1 MLEGMGRHRTC
12 ETSVAVTV
20 RVAAHGEKTG
30 SATAA
35 AYHQP
40 GQASYRRVVLALFA
54 AGVATFAALYSTQPL
69 LGVLAQQFAIPVSR
83 AAWSVSAATVLLGI
97 GMVMAGPLS
106 NRYGRVR
113 MINASLVV
121 TAALG
126 AACALAPSWPAL
138 LVLRAGQGLALA
150 GVPAVAMVYLREEV
164 HLSVHPRTTGL
175 YIGGT
180 AIGGMTG
187 RLLAGGVADLAG
199 WRWALAA
206 IAVLGGLCAI
216 AVIKWLPASRHHDP
230 LERQR
235 SGRAATGASTTT
247 LPAWRLSARATAR
260 VLRDSLLRRLYVV
273 AFVAMGAFV
282 AIYNVLGLRLT
293 SLPFHLSVFQASLVF
308 AVYPLGSA
316 ASAFAGRLA
325 EKAGRPIVI
334 LAGSLFAVAGVA
346 VTLGSAL
353 PMVVAGV
360 AMITVG
366 FFATH
371 GVASGWAAAVG
382 QRRHHAVSE
391 ASACY
396 LLAYYIGSSVFG
408 VAGTALWASGRWPAV
423 AVMAAILLLIP
434 AALAVRLSAAD
445 HS

>member
-1 MLEGMGRHRTC
+1 
-12 ETSVAVTV
+12 
-20 RVAAHGEKTG
+20 
-30 SATAA
+30 
-35 AYHQP
+35 
-40 GQASYRRVVLALFA
+40 VL
-54 AGVATFAALYSTQPL
+54 
-69 LGVLAQQFAIPVSR
+69 
-83 AAWSVSAATVLLGI
+83 
-97 GMVMAGPLS
+97 
-106 NRYGRVR
+106 
-113 MINASLVV
+113 
-121 TAALG
+121 
-126 AACALAPSWPAL
+126 C
-138 LVLRAGQGLALA
+138 
-150 GVPAVAMVYLREEV
+150 
-164 HLSVHPRTTGL
+164 
-175 YIGGT
+175 
-180 AIGGMTG
+180 
-187 RLLAGGVADLAG
+187 
-199 WRWALAA
+199 
-206 IAVLGGLCAI
+206 
-216 AVIKWLPASRHHDP
+216 
-230 LERQR
+230 
-235 SGRAATGASTTT
+235 
-247 LPAWRLSARATAR
+247 
-260 VLRDSLLRRLYVV
+260 DSLLRRLYVV

-353 PMVVAGV
+353 SMVVAGV

-382 QRRHHAVSE
+382 QRRHHAASE

>member
-1 MLEGMGRHRTC
+1 M
-12 ETSVAVTV
+12 TV
-20 RVAAHGEKTG
+20 CVAAHGEKTG

-40 GQASYRRVVLALFA
+40 GQASYRRLVVALFA

-69 LGVLAQQFAIPVSR
+69 LGVLAQRFAIPVSR

-97 GMVMAGPLS
+97 GTVMAGPLS
-106 NRYGRVR
+106 SRYGRVR

-164 HLSVHPRTTGL
+164 HHSVYPRTTGL

-187 RLLAGGVADLAG
+187 RLLAGGVADFVG

-216 AVIKWLPASRHHDP
+216 AVIKWLPASRHHNP

-235 SGRAATGASTTT
+235 SGRAATGASTAT
-247 LPAWRLSARATAR
+247 LLAWRLSARATAR
-260 VLRDSLLRRLYVV
+260 VLCDSLLRRLDVV

-325 EKAGRPIVI
+325 EKAGRPIVSWR
-334 LAGSLFAVAGVA
+334 G
-346 VTLGSAL
+346 
-353 PMVVAGV
+353 
-360 AMITVG
+360 
-366 FFATH
+366 
-371 GVASGWAAAVG
+371 
-382 QRRHHAVSE
+382 
-391 ASACY
+391 AC
-396 LLAYYIGSSVFG
+396 SP
-408 VAGTALWASGRWPAV
+408 WPAW
-423 AVMAAILLLIP
+423 
-434 AALAVRLSAAD
+434 R
-445 HS
+445 

>member
-1 MLEGMGRHRTC
+1 MLEGMGRRRTY
-12 ETSVAVTV
+12 ETSIAVTV
-20 RVAAHGEKTG
+20 RVAAQGEKTG

-40 GQASYRRVVLALFA
+40 GQASYRRLVLALFA

-69 LGVLAQQFAIPVSR
+69 LGVLAQRFAMPVSR

-187 RLLAGGVADLAG
+187 RLLAGGVADLVG

-216 AVIKWLPASRHHDP
+216 AVIKWL
-230 LERQR
+230 
-235 SGRAATGASTTT
+235 
-247 LPAWRLSARATAR
+247 WLSASQSTGTEH
-260 VLRDSLLRRLYVV
+260 RR
-273 AFVAMGAFV
+273 
-282 AIYNVLGLRLT
+282 
-293 SLPFHLSVFQASLVF
+293 
-308 AVYPLGSA
+308 
-316 ASAFAGRLA
+316 
-325 EKAGRPIVI
+325 
-334 LAGSLFAVAGVA
+334 
-346 VTLGSAL
+346 
-353 PMVVAGV
+353 
-360 AMITVG
+360 
-366 FFATH
+366 
-371 GVASGWAAAVG
+371 
-382 QRRHHAVSE
+382 
-391 ASACY
+391 
-396 LLAYYIGSSVFG
+396 
-408 VAGTALWASGRWPAV
+408 
-423 AVMAAILLLIP
+423 
-434 AALAVRLSAAD
+434 
-445 HS
+445 

>member
-1 MLEGMGRHRTC
+1 MLEAMGWQRAC
-12 ETSVAVTV
+12 ETSVAVTA

-35 AYHQP
+35 ADHQP
-40 GQASYRRVVLALFA
+40 GQASYRRLVLGLFA

-69 LGVLAQQFAIPVSR
+69 LGVLAQRFAFPVSR
-83 AAWSVSAATVLLGI
+83 GVWSVSPATVLLGI

-113 MINASLVV
+113 MINTSLVV

-126 AACALAPSWPAL
+126 AACALAPSSPAL
-138 LVLRAGQGLALA
+138 LVLRAGHGLALA

-187 RLLAGGVADLAG
+187 RLLAGGVADLVG
-199 WRWALAA
+199 WRWALGA

-216 AVIKWLPASRHHDP
+216 AVIKWLPASRHHNP

-247 LPAWRLSARATAR
+247 LPAWRLSAQAPA
-260 VLRDSLLRRLYVV
+260 LCDSLFRRLDVI

-308 AVYPLGSA
+308 AVYLLGSA
-316 ASAFAGRLA
+316 ASAFAGRLT

-346 VTLGSAL
+346 VTLWSAL
-353 PMVVAGV
+353 SMVVAG
-360 AMITVG
+360 
-366 FFATH
+366 
-371 GVASGWAAAVG
+371 GVLM
-382 QRRHHAVSE
+382 H
-391 ASACY
+391 
-396 LLAYYIGSSVFG
+396 
-408 VAGTALWASGRWPAV
+408 
-423 AVMAAILLLIP
+423 
-434 AALAVRLSAAD
+434 
-445 HS
+445 